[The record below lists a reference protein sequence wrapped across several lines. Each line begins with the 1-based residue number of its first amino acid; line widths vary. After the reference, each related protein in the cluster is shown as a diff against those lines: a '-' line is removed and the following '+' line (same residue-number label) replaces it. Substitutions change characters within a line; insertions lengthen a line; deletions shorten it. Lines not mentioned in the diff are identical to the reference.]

1 MSDPVNIEIAGFEN
15 ADCSPFPCTEERTC
29 GLVECYPTGK
39 LAAAFNALKKVLME
53 EYGNKISLK
62 LTLLDEGTP
71 PHLRSIIETHHPALP
86 MVIVN
91 GRVTPI
97 GRIALE
103 RIKKE
108 IEKVL

>member
-1 MSDPVNIEIAGFEN
+1 MSDTVHIEIAGFEN
-15 ADCSPFPCTEERTC
+15 ADCSPFPCNEERTC
-29 GLVECYPTGK
+29 RLVECYPTGK
-39 LAAAFNALKKVLME
+39 LTVAFDALKKVLMD
-53 EYGNKISLK
+53 EYGNKISIQ
-62 LTLLDEGTP
+62 LTLLDKGTP
-71 PHLRSIIETHHPALP
+71 PQLQSIIETHHPALP
-86 MVIVN
+86 MVIIN

>member
-1 MSDPVNIEIAGFEN
+1 
-15 ADCSPFPCTEERTC
+15 
-29 GLVECYPTGK
+29 
-39 LAAAFNALKKVLME
+39 VLME
-53 EYGNKISLK
+53 EYGNKISLQ
-62 LTLLDEGTP
+62 LTLLDKGTP
-71 PHLRSIIETHHPALP
+71 PHLLSIIETHHPALP
-86 MVIVN
+86 MVIIN